1 MQNNVE
7 KKRNMKIRFDNENDV
22 SVLKNKNVHADFYLD
37 SYLEVFVMNNNKWVF
52 LFSTT
57 IHSTIIIELNQLL
70 IKLHKTGKKQVL
82 DTFGNANVYIFN
94 KAGENLLITNFDKF
108 SNKEEWLYSFDF
120 MEFTKAYTKELR
132 RYLRAMV
139 MEEADI
145 MKRPNFVLLSQGLLE
160 LEDIVQ
166 EK

>member
-57 IHSTIIIELNQLL
+57 IHSTIVIELNQLL

-94 KAGENLLITNFDKF
+94 KVGENLLITNFDKF
-108 SNKEEWLYSFDF
+108 SNKEEWLYSFS
-120 MEFTKAYTKELR
+120 
-132 RYLRAMV
+132 V
-139 MEEADI
+139 
-145 MKRPNFVLLSQGLLE
+145 S
-160 LEDIVQ
+160 
-166 EK
+166 